1 MAVPAHDKRDY
12 EFAKKY
18 KLTIKEVIL
27 GNESREYT
35 LPYTGK
41 GTLINSGKYNGL
53 TTEKAK
59 KVITTDLEREQRGKK

>member
-35 LPYTGK
+35 LPLYRK
-41 GTLINSGKYNGL
+41 RNINK
-53 TTEKAK
+53 
-59 KVITTDLEREQRGKK
+59 